1 MGFESRPNQL
11 DETNT
16 SIEHSGP
23 KSMDPYVVVI
33 SVICCLIFFI
43 GFVWFLLKIIKKAL
57 KNRDG
62 PNPLDYNVAMSNQ
75 LMLVST
81 IIY

>member
-1 MGFESRPNQL
+1 MGFENQL

-16 SIEHSGP
+16 SIEHWGP
-23 KSMDPYVVVI
+23 NSMDPYVVVI
-33 SVICCLIFFI
+33 SLICCLIFFI
-43 GFVWFLLKIIKKAL
+43 GFVCICKAL
-57 KNRDG
+57 KKRDG

-75 LMLVST
+75 LMLVSI

>member
-1 MGFESRPNQL
+1 MGFENQL

-16 SIEHSGP
+16 SIEHWGP
-23 KSMDPYVVVI
+23 NSMDRNVIVI

-43 GFVWFLLKIIKKAL
+43 GFVWLCWKL

-75 LMLVST
+75 LMLVSI